1 MSNFVLNYGIHNL
14 HQQLLPVKVQLKLS
28 PNHINTYM
36 QRKTIAVLTAM
47 TITLF
52 STMAKENKSY
62 SKPAATAEEAIQ
74 IGSGTSAATIYGTFP
89 DENIDINYT
98 TPDGKIEKI
107 ASLTVF
113 HSIPVKRK
121 VQKYERGINPENG
134 TAFIDMTLTDGVWK
148 EQFYAAPKDSVL
160 IVEYSDDVPL
170 NSTVFLKSDYAT
182 DVKSFDDLITLKGKL
197 PAKGKDGSDFTMLL
211 KVIPGSGGMITTNPD
226 ASLAICNIKGAKF
239 IITTVRSQAK
249 DLANLRLFRTSLKL
263 KNGLEKYQETAAL
276 PQLGDSYASY
286 TTTESDSVSETG
298 EKLTFVNIETTDSLG
313 NPVVALRTSPGRIE
327 FLPYINFAEVTDGGA
342 DNIKALGSFNISF
355 TWEKGQVSGGNIT
368 YLRKDYEP
376 NATTLELIINNDTHK
391 VDIKDGE
398 TIPLEN
404 FIDLVRPFIQ

>member
-1 MSNFVLNYGIHNL
+1 MRIKN
-14 HQQLLPVKVQLKLS
+14 
-28 PNHINTYM
+28 
-36 QRKTIAVLTAM
+36 IAALTAM

-52 STMAKENKSY
+52 SAAAKENNSSY
-62 SKPAATAEEAIQ
+62 SKPASTSEEALH
-74 IGSGTSAATIYGTFP
+74 IGNGTSAATIYGTFP

-98 TPDGKIEKI
+98 TAEGKTEKI
-107 ASLTVF
+107 ANLTVF

-121 VQKYERGINPENG
+121 VQKYERGINPETG
-134 TAFIDMTLTDGVWK
+134 TAFIDMTLTDGIWK
-148 EQFYAAPKDSVL
+148 EQFYAAPKDSVI

-182 DVKSFDDLITLKGKL
+182 DIKSFDDLITLRGKL
-197 PAKGKDGSDFTMLL
+197 PDKGTDFIMLL
-211 KVIPGSGGMITTNPD
+211 KVLPGTGGMITTNPD

-239 IITTVRSQAK
+239 IITTVRSQAT
-249 DLANLRLFRTSLKL
+249 DLANLRIFRTSLKL
-263 KNGLEKYQETAAL
+263 RNGLEKYQETAAL
-276 PQLGDSYASY
+276 PQAADSYTTY
-286 TTTESDSVSETG
+286 TTTENSDTSDAG

-313 NPVVALRTSPGRIE
+313 NPLVALRTSPGRIE

-368 YLRKDYEP
+368 YFRKDYMPDE
-376 NATTLELIINNDTHK
+376 TTVELIINGDTHK
-391 VDIKDGE
+391 VGIKEGE